1 MQDRETTRPGAAPA
15 ATDGESG
22 FDQGTAE
29 EDLRALQ
36 VMLDRGL
43 MSQAEFDRRRAEI
56 LAAPSAHG
64 I

>member
-1 MQDRETTRPGAAPA
+1 MRNGQATRPGAAPA

-22 FDQGTAE
+22 AGRETPE
-29 EDLRALQ
+29 RDLRALQ

-56 LAAPSAHG
+56 MAAQSGQRA
-64 I
+64 